1 MREYISIVKHGR
13 HIQIAFITK
22 TTVMIN
28 PVKIIG
34 CFLVA
39 LTLVSCTDEID
50 AVNPPA
56 PSTISISGTLPVL
69 YIDTENNEPIVSKE
83 VYLNAT

>member
-1 MREYISIVKHGR
+1 
-13 HIQIAFITK
+13 
-22 TTVMIN
+22 MIN

-39 LTLVSCTDEID
+39 LTLFSCTDEID

-56 PSTISISGTLPVL
+56 SSPISISGTLPVL
-69 YIDTENNEPIVSKE
+69 YIDTENNKPIVSKE
-83 VYLNAT
+83 VYLNITVR